1 MNYRAVRAFLV
12 ATLLG
17 PVLALS
23 VHGLAAQEAAQPRK
37 GQSDVSGARTGLV
50 IKRTVRRVI
59 LDVVVTDPNGKPV
72 QGLKQQDFKV
82 EEDSKPQRV
91 LSFDVHDF
99 DPLLDFD
106 PKVPTL
112 EPGTFVNVPAEQE
125 RGPLY
130 VILYDLVN
138 MEPDDQPYARKQLL
152 NFIQAKPKGSRFAI
166 FVLSD
171 GLHLVQGFTTD
182 NAQLREVMDPKS
194 PRPHIPQI
202 FLYGK
207 NFGRGDSG
215 FMVDVFNYIARFLDG
230 MPGRKNLIWMS
241 SGFPMTLFPSDDDGQ
256 SYREKIKQTLDT
268 LARGQV
274 AVYPVDVRGPVV
286 DEARAPKGAAPS
298 GGTYTDYRTGGSGTT
313 NAPASAAGAGGAGYS
328 LLASAYMTENEVAEV
343 TGGHAFFST
352 NDLAGALSRATETG
366 ASYYTLT
373 YSPSNQKYD
382 GKLRTIHLSLA
393 KKGYT
398 LAYRRSYY
406 GIDPDAPALPGKP
419 PAAPNPQLATE
430 PSLPEIRKSTDTL
443 SVNLQHGAPLSHDLL
458 FRAQL
463 QPLGPPALATP
474 EQMVALEEQNPK
486 ARRKAK
492 AARSGAPVQVQTI
505 AVNYTLLSRQ
515 VSFAGSDTASVPST
529 LEVAA
534 AAYDADGK
542 MLSSVVDDVQR
553 EDSLFTQSNV
563 SGLYRI
569 EQKIDVP
576 LKATWIR
583 VAVHDRKTDRVG
595 ALEVALPLPPATQ
608 TRTAPSGLPGSEQTA
623 PGKPN

>member
-1 MNYRAVRAFLV
+1 MIHRAVFAFLA
-12 ATLLG
+12 ATLIA
-17 PVLALS
+17 PVLALA
-23 VHGLAAQEAAQPRK
+23 VPGLSAQEPTPAGPDQAK
-37 GQSDVSGARTGLV
+37 ASGPSTGLV
-50 IKRTVRRVI
+50 LRRTVRRVI
-59 LDVVVTDPNGKPV
+59 LDVVVTDSTGKPV
-72 QGLKQQDFKV
+72 QGLTQQDFKL
-82 EEDSKPQRV
+82 EEDNKPQRV

-99 DPLLDFD
+99 DPSLDFD
-106 PKVPTL
+106 PKLPPL

-138 MEPDDQPYARKQLL
+138 MEMDDQPYARKQLL
-152 NFIQAKPKGSRFAI
+152 KFIEEKPRGSRFAI

-274 AVYPVDVRGPVV
+274 AVYPIDVRGPVV
-286 DEARAPKGAAPS
+286 DEAHAPKGAAPS

-313 NAPASAAGAGGAGYS
+313 NAPASAAGSGGAGYS
-328 LLASAYMTENEVAEV
+328 LLASSYMTQTEIAEV

-352 NDLAGALSRATETG
+352 NDLTGALTQATNTG

-382 GKLRTIHLSLA
+382 GKLRTIHLLLE

-406 GIDPDAPALPGKP
+406 GIDPDAPVLPGKHP
-419 PAAPNPQLATE
+419 PASNQQLAAE
-430 PSLPEIRKSTDTL
+430 PKLPEVRSSSDTL

-458 FRAQL
+458 FRAEL
-463 QPLGPPALATP
+463 QPLGPPALATA
-474 EQMVALEEQNPK
+474 EQMAVIEEQNPK
-486 ARRKAK
+486 ARRKSKTAK
-492 AARSGAPVQVQTI
+492 SPPPVQIQTI
-505 AVNYTLLSRQ
+505 AVNYTMLSRQ
-515 VSFAGSDTASVPST
+515 VSFGASDGSAA

-542 MLSSVVDDVQR
+542 MLSSVVDDVKR
-553 EDSLFTQSNV
+553 GDSLFGQQSNV
-563 SGLYRI
+563 SGLYRV

-576 LKATWIR
+576 VKAASIR
-583 VAVHDRKTDRVG
+583 IAVHDRKTDRIG
-595 ALEVALPLPPATQ
+595 AVEIGLPLASASQ
-608 TRTAPSGLPGSEQTA
+608 TRTSPPGLPGSA
-623 PGKPN
+623 PAIPQ